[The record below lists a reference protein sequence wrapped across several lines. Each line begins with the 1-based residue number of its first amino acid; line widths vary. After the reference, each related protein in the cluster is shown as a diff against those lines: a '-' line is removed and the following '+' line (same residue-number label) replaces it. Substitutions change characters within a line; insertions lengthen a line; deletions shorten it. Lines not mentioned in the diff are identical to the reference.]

1 MGSSIGPMF
10 LGLICILIGIFNSK
24 GDIST
29 LHSYHRKRVA
39 DEDRLPLGKKV
50 GLGMIIIGISLIIF
64 GGLSLVTELLEIEIF
79 RIMGCVLLIVGMAI
93 GLVISLS
100 AIIKYNKG
108 LFWKTTIINIVSKY
122 VGVRTHR
129 SKIQRG
135 SNLCSLSRKKSRV
148 SGFFFLY
155 FSLFILRFF
164 LTYTCAFP
172 DKR

>member
-79 RIMGCVLLIVGMAI
+79 RIMGCVLLIVGMAV

-108 LFWKTTIINIVSKY
+108 LF
-122 VGVRTHR
+122 
-129 SKIQRG
+129 
-135 SNLCSLSRKKSRV
+135 
-148 SGFFFLY
+148 
-155 FSLFILRFF
+155 
-164 LTYTCAFP
+164 
-172 DKR
+172 

>member
-1 MGSSIGPMF
+1 
-10 LGLICILIGIFNSK
+10 
-24 GDIST
+24 

-79 RIMGCVLLIVGMAI
+79 RIMGCVLLIVGMVI

-108 LFWKTTIINIVSKY
+108 LF
-122 VGVRTHR
+122 
-129 SKIQRG
+129 
-135 SNLCSLSRKKSRV
+135 
-148 SGFFFLY
+148 
-155 FSLFILRFF
+155 
-164 LTYTCAFP
+164 
-172 DKR
+172 